1 MAARVPARRFSP
13 AVVRAAA
20 ATKYFGVRAGDDE
33 HRFLGIWIVEV
44 GGRLF
49 ARSWTLKP
57 RGWRA
62 VLRRDPRGAVQIGS
76 RTIKIRAR
84 AVRGERL
91 QDAITAAYFIKY
103 NTPSSLHYCRGFAR
117 GRRRASTVEFVPA
130 SQYVVL
136 ATHSR
141 ISESTT

>member
-1 MAARVPARRFSP
+1 MVGMPARVPARRLSP
-13 AVVRAAA
+13 AAVRAAA
-20 ATKYFGVRAGDDE
+20 ATKYFGIRAGDDA
-33 HRFLGIWIVEV
+33 HRFLGIWMVEV

-62 VLRRDPRGAVQIGS
+62 AFQRDPRGAVQIGN

-91 QDAITAAYFIKY
+91 QDAITAAYFAKY
-103 NTPSSLHYCRGFAR
+103 NTAASLHYCRGFAR
-117 GRRRASTVEFVPA
+117 GRRRASTVELVPA
-130 SQYVVL
+130 
-136 ATHSR
+136 
-141 ISESTT
+141 

>member
-1 MAARVPARRFSP
+1 MLARRFSP

-20 ATKYFGVRAGDDE
+20 ATKYFGVRAGDE
-33 HRFLGIWIVEV
+33 HRFLGIWMVEI

-62 VLRRDPRGAVQIGS
+62 AFRSDPRGAVQIGS

-91 QDAITAAYFIKY
+91 QDAITAAYFTKY
-103 NTPSSLHYCRGFAR
+103 NTPSSLRYCRGFAR

-130 SQYVVL
+130 SQ
-136 ATHSR
+136 
-141 ISESTT
+141 

>member
-1 MAARVPARRFSP
+1 MAARAPARRFSP
-13 AVVRAAA
+13 AVVRSAA
-20 ATKYFGVRAGDDE
+20 ATKYFGVRAGDE

-49 ARSWTLKP
+49 ARSWTLKR

-62 VLRRDPRGAVQIGS
+62 AFRGDSRGAVQIGS